1 MSDQEQLQNPY
12 RLRGT
17 TAQVDAI
24 VEAER
29 QRIYA
34 GQQTLV
40 DITQAVAAAC
50 FPKNSNGSPDRT
62 RGEHPCKVRMPSG
75 EILLCGYNLA
85 IEAIVTGK
93 GELVADPVAE
103 IIAGDPP
110 RRFEDCPPP
119 VAEERNTHADPP
131 RERPRSRK

>member
-1 MSDQEQLQNPY
+1 MSDQQFQDMY
-12 RLRGT
+12 KLRGT
-17 TAQVDAI
+17 TAQADAI

-29 QRIYA
+29 QRIYT

-50 FPKNSNGSPDRT
+50 FLKNSNGSPDRT

-85 IEAIVTGK
+85 IQAIVVGK
-93 GELVADPVAE
+93 GELVVDRVAE

-110 RRFEDCPPP
+110 RRIEDCPSP
-119 VAEERNTHADPP
+119 VLEERNTHADPP
-131 RERPRSRK
+131 RERTRSRK